1 MTIDIKIVS
10 IDLES
15 KSGIVKFKSENSLN
29 DIDSYDPVAFPLTAD
44 TLTKETF
51 IDAITPQVQNM
62 VLLRDQQETVSN
74 VINPVEVNSWVDFTA
89 TKPVI
94 EEIPVPQ
101 LEAYE
106 QAVYNVK
113 NSFPIHGMNY
123 INEIIAKGNG
133 KFTGQR
139 MEPMYNRRGCI
150 GILLTHTGTEP
161 VHTAADIEVLRG
173 FDAAIEYLYNIGV
186 PIFGNVNDYYLPIAK
201 THTENVYGAGT
212 AQVIQGPDLAFIY
225 SQPTFA
231 LEKKFKHFKLTQDL
245 VTIDAEGF
253 TYRGKL
259 FQSDALSREKII
271 TTNMA
276 VTMSGALLPSITQW
290 KAADN
295 SFYTFT
301 DVQDWIAFF
310 QAMVT
315 KGATNF
321 LANKAKKAACDNAA
335 NTTQLNAITTLG

>member
-201 THTENVYGAGT
+201 T
-212 AQVIQGPDLAFIY
+212 
-225 SQPTFA
+225 QPTFA